1 MTTPANTSMALP
13 LRRRDFI
20 AGATLGLI
28 SAPTW
33 AQADAPWPS
42 KPIQL
47 VVAAPPGGPS
57 DNFGRQLAD
66 ELVKLLGQPIVID
79 NRPGAG
85 GQLAA
90 EYVARAAPDG
100 HVLMMSFAG
109 NATAQTLIPRAG
121 LDFTRDFTHV
131 TQMMSGANVLVAHPS
146 TGLKTFKDFVAYV
159 KANPGKLSYASS
171 GNGTSGH
178 LAMELL
184 KQRAQLAIVH
194 IPYRGG
200 APALNDLMAGQ
211 TQVMFLNTDAVLQHV
226 RSGRLA
232 GLAISSPQRS
242 PLLPDL
248 PTVAEQGFPGYEATA
263 WGGLSGPRGLPAAVV
278 ERLHGAVMKVLAGP
292 FRARQ
297 EALGATILGTT
308 PAEFTAFFKQ
318 EVDKWARVIQGAG
331 IKAD

>member
-1 MTTPANTSMALP
+1 MALP

-131 TQMMSGANVLVAHPS
+131 TQMMSGA
-146 TGLKTFKDFVAYV
+146 
-159 KANPGKLSYASS
+159 
-171 GNGTSGH
+171 
-178 LAMELL
+178 
-184 KQRAQLAIVH
+184 
-194 IPYRGG
+194 
-200 APALNDLMAGQ
+200 
-211 TQVMFLNTDAVLQHV
+211 
-226 RSGRLA
+226 
-232 GLAISSPQRS
+232 
-242 PLLPDL
+242 
-248 PTVAEQGFPGYEATA
+248 
-263 WGGLSGPRGLPAAVV
+263 
-278 ERLHGAVMKVLAGP
+278 
-292 FRARQ
+292 
-297 EALGATILGTT
+297 
-308 PAEFTAFFKQ
+308 
-318 EVDKWARVIQGAG
+318 
-331 IKAD
+331 